1 MVLRVLSA
9 IWALLTPI
17 GHPSQQAA
25 ASPSYGERVV
35 RSMHHRFAGKW
46 YKTLTFRQR
55 TTRHGRTPGTPPRV
69 ETWYEA
75 ASFPGKLRIDI
86 APLDSMTAFLY
97 VGDSSV
103 VFRHGQRASAQKD
116 RNLLITLGFD
126 VYTQDAGVT
135 IAQLQEAG
143 IDLSK
148 GHEDVWRGKP
158 VIVVGAVTG
167 DTSASQF
174 WIEKDRELFVR
185 LIEMRP
191 ESKPG
196 EPPVVFDSE
205 FAQYRPAGTSWVAAE
220 CVIKADGKVIQQEEY
235 SDIRTDVRL
244 DPALFDTRTYR
255 RARWIGRS

>member
-1 MVLRVLSA
+1 MLLSFLA
-9 IWALLTPI
+9 AVGALVTPL
-17 GHPSQQAA
+17 GHSRQETRG
-25 ASPSYGERVV
+25 SPTYGERII
-35 RSMHHRFAGKW
+35 RSMHDRYAGRW

-55 TTRHGRTPGTPPRV
+55 TTRYGRTPGTPPRF

-103 VFRHGQRASAQKD
+103 AFRHGQRASAQQD

-126 VYTQDAGVT
+126 VYTQDLGVT
-135 IAQLQEAG
+135 IAQLQQAG
-143 IDLSK
+143 IDLRK

-158 VIVVGAVTG
+158 VIVVGAVKG
-167 DTSASQF
+167 DTSSSQF
-174 WIEKDRELFVR
+174 WIDKARGLFVR
-185 LIEMRP
+185 LIEVRP

-196 EPPVVFDSE
+196 EPPLVFDSE
-205 FAQYRPAGTSWVAAE
+205 FARYRPAGTGWVAAE
-220 CVIKADGKVIQQEEY
+220 CVIKANGRVIQQEEY

-244 DPALFDTRTYR
+244 DPALFDTRTYH
-255 RARWIGRS
+255 RAGWIGHP